1 MKGILVALWSES
13 LKIYKS
19 RVFWFSMVFF
29 IFIIV
34 FNVWIMVPKLDPDS
48 AVFRAVVWIYLALLT
63 LSFVVII
70 PYLFFVFRFLQ
81 PDSIIHSL
89 EGAARDHLRNALE
102 NPLHLGEAK
111 MRFLDTVEQIGDIG
125 VKSIASMDRSLGLS
139 CVGALQRGEAHDRP
153 GMVRAVGGRERLVGG
168 ATEETIIARV
178 GEGIVSAIGSA
189 ETHAQVLENPD
200 MISKTVLARKLDSQ
214 TAFKIVSIDIADIDV
229 GENIGARLQADQA
242 QAAAILEQAR
252 QSDERVKKLVA
263 RQVATAEESDKATEA
278 LSVAQAGVAR
288 AEAALLEGR
297 KQLIAAEKNLDFR
310 RAVLADTQVSAPFDG
325 LIVRRYRDPGDIV
338 VPGSPA
344 LTLVSLDEIW
354 ISAWVDETEMARLR
368 VDQPARVVFRSE
380 PRVGYQGRVARLGRE
395 ADRET
400 REFVVDVRVLKLPE
414 NWAVGQ
420 RAEVYIQTDRKMAVP
435 LLPTRYVVWRNEE
448 AGVFCKVGGRAQWRP
463 VTLGLQARET
473 AEIAAG
479 LREGD
484 VVLTAVSSKGP
495 SLEGRRVVAP

>member
-1 MKGILVALWSES
+1 MQKWQRWLWRIAKLLAVAATVGGLV
-13 LKIYKS
+13 Y
-19 RVFWFSMVFF
+19 WFKFSPVPVREHR
-29 IFIIV
+29 IETGEIV
-34 FNVWIMVPKLDPDS
+34 AEVMGTG
-48 AVFRAVVWIYLALLT
+48 T
-63 LSFVVII
+63 L
-70 PYLFFVFRFLQ
+70 
-81 PDSIIHSL
+81 
-89 EGAARDHLRNALE
+89 EAR
-102 NPLHLGEAK
+102 
-111 MRFLDTVEQIGDIG
+111 
-125 VKSIASMDRSLGLS
+125 VKSTVSPKIAGRIEQLLADQGDHVQAGQLLFTLDDAELKQQVEIAQADIASAQA
-139 CVGALQRGEAHDRP
+139 ALD
-153 GMVRAVGGRERLVGG
+153 
-168 ATEETIIARV
+168 
-178 GEGIVSAIGSA
+178 
-189 ETHAQVLENPD
+189 
-200 MISKTVLARKLDSQ
+200 
-214 TAFKIVSIDIADIDV
+214 
-229 GENIGARLQADQA
+229 RLQADRA

-297 KQLIAAEKNLDFR
+297 KQLITAEKNLDFR
-310 RAVLADTQVSAPFDG
+310 RAVLSDTQVSAPFDG

-420 RAEVYIQTDRKMAVP
+420 RAEVYIETDRKPAIPV
-435 LLPTRYVVWRNEE
+435 LPTSFVIWRDEK

-463 VTLGLQARET
+463 VELGLQARET
-473 AEIAAG
+473 AEVVAG
-479 LREGD
+479 LQAGD
-484 VVLTAVSSKGP
+484 VVLNALGSKSP
-495 SLEGRRVVAP
+495 ALEGRRVVVP